1 MGSVA
6 ARVATGTIGV
16 VLADDH
22 EVVREGLGL
31 VLGLAE
37 GIEVVGVAGSLD
49 EALAI
54 VAAQRPDVLV
64 LDIRMPGGSAIEALP
79 RFAQASRS
87 TAIVIL
93 TMHRRPDW
101 ARVALRAGARGYVL
115 KEAAGAELAHAVRLA
130 HAGRT
135 YVAPQLAASAEAGR
149 DVVPDGLAPREL
161 AVLRLLVLGHTNV
174 EIGERLHLSPRTVES
189 YRARIQQKTH
199 RTSRAELVRYALD
212 HGLFDL
218 YGVIH
223 TCTVVPAP
231 GLLAIASVP
240 FASSARSYIPAIP

>member
-1 MGSVA
+1 MGSAA
-6 ARVATGTIGV
+6 ARVATGTISV

-49 EALAI
+49 DALAI
-54 VAAQRPDVLV
+54 VAEQRPDVLV
-64 LDIRMPGGSAIEALP
+64 LDIRMPGGSTLEALP

-101 ARVALRAGARGYVL
+101 ARVALRAGASGYVL

-135 YVAPQLAASAEAGR
+135 YVAPQLAVAAGPR
-149 DVVPDGLAPREL
+149 EGEDPPDGLAPREL

-189 YRARIQQKTH
+189 YRARVQQKTR

-212 HGLFDL
+212 HDLFDL
-218 YGVIH
+218 YGAVD
-223 TCTVVPAP
+223 
-231 GLLAIASVP
+231 
-240 FASSARSYIPAIP
+240 